1 MVLKI
6 ITAILLAGSIVAP
19 AFAQAQTKPFVKEQ
33 KPLAFHPPILCRT
46 DCDLGQVTPS
56 QLEIYQTPLFLV
68 NSDRLREKDTSA
80 PNSFS
85 LSKIEEISRE

>member
-1 MVLKI
+1 MLIKI
-6 ITAILLAGSIVAP
+6 LTVALLAECIAVP
-19 AFAQAQTKPFVKEQ
+19 ALAQAQTKPFSKEQ

-46 DCDLGQVTPS
+46 DCDFGQVTPS
-56 QLEIYQTPLFLV
+56 QVEIYQAPLFLV
-68 NSDRLREKDTSA
+68 NSDRLFEKDTSA